1 MRGSYN
7 IIYHWKRLNY
17 GFGVSLQLMNNLEY
31 SRQSMP
37 ATPACP
43 RRHKSH
49 IRPGHDGH
57 GYSDFHANEFP
68 ISSDDS
74 DHEKLKNM
82 PVPPPMR
89 ESFPADKFSNRQQF
103 ANKGER

>member
-1 MRGSYN
+1 
-7 IIYHWKRLNY
+7 
-17 GFGVSLQLMNNLEY
+17 
-31 SRQSMP
+31 MP

-49 IRPGHDGH
+49 VIRPGHDGH
-57 GYSDFHANEFP
+57 GYSDFHAAEFP

-103 ANKGER
+103 SNKGERFVKIYTELIVIYYNDFSTNSKIPGNQIIRRH